1 MQEPKQQLMGLYE
14 VAEFLG
20 ISRSAVRSRLTAE
33 QAIPFP
39 EPVAVLRCGPIW
51 QAAAISEYS
60 RERAKAGPTAA
71 YRWGRERWKR
81 HLEREQSK
89 HAGEG

>member
-1 MQEPKQQLMGLYE
+1 MAGLMGLYE

-20 ISRSAVRSRLTAE
+20 ISRSAVRSRMNAK

-51 QAAAISEYS
+51 QAEAITEYS
-60 RERAKAGPTAA
+60 RQRAKAGPTAA
-71 YRWGRERWKR
+71 YRWGTERWKR
-81 HLEREQSK
+81 HLEREQSRRVS
-89 HAGEG
+89 EG